1 MPSKSNDLF
10 LGQSEKFKNMDKELL
25 VTLIGLKILSELFG
39 DDKAKWKL
47 VALKSKKL
55 LMKELGFQNQKDIDA
70 LVTEY
75 QISLYVK
82 D

>member
-1 MPSKSNDLF
+1 M
-10 LGQSEKFKNMDKELL
+10 
-25 VTLIGLKILSELFG
+25 TLIGLKILIDLFV

-75 QISLYVK
+75 QISMYVK